1 MIETTFIQD
10 IVKKI
15 AQFYN
20 PDKIILFGSYAK
32 GNITEDSDL
41 DFILVKDV
49 SLPKH
54 KRGIEVRKL
63 FYGLPVPIDFKIYTI
78 ANQLIFADRMN
89 ANSVYDLNVSG
100 FAKGIYFVKLVNSG
114 NTTVQKFIVK

>member
-1 MIETTFIQD
+1 MIETAYIQD
-10 IVKKI
+10 IVKRI

-63 FYGLPVPIDFKIYTI
+63 FYGLPVPIDFKIYTTSEY
-78 ANQLIFADRMN
+78 ADGLTN
-89 ANSVYDLNVSG
+89 KFSFLSSALKNSKVLYERKN
-100 FAKGIYFVKLVNSG
+100 
-114 NTTVQKFIVK
+114 